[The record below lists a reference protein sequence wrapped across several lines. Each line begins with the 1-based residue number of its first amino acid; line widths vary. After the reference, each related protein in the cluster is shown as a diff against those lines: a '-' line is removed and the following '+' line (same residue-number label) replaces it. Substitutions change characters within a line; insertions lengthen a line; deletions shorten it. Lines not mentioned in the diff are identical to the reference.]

1 MLITIL
7 FILTGIITGLL
18 MGVVGIGGGALLI
31 PMLMMLGLSIK
42 QAVAMSLVLQMVPQT
57 LPGVYLYYKQGHVKI
72 YKSIALIIG
81 SVIGVFIGSYLVV
94 NNFISEK
101 IMMYALGGCLLIIGI
116 LMLIYN
122 YIINR

>member
-1 MLITIL
+1 MTIL
-7 FILTGIITGLL
+7 FLLTGIITGIL

-31 PMLMMLGLSIK
+31 PMLMMLGSSIK
-42 QAVAMSLVLQMVPQT
+42 EAIAMSLVLQMVPQT
-57 LPGVYLYYKQGHVKI
+57 LPGVYLYYKQGYVKI

-101 IMMYALGGCLLIIGI
+101 IMLYTLGVCLLVIGI
-116 LMLIYN
+116 IMIIYN
-122 YIINR
+122 YFINKK

>member
-1 MLITIL
+1 MTIL
-7 FILTGIITGLL
+7 FLLTGIITGIL

-42 QAVAMSLVLQMVPQT
+42 EAIAMSLVLQMVPQT
-57 LPGVYLYYKQGHVKI
+57 LPGVYLYYKQGYVKI

-101 IMMYALGGCLLIIGI
+101 IMLYTLGVCLLVIGI
-116 LMLIYN
+116 IMIIYN
-122 YIINR
+122 YFINKK

>member
-1 MLITIL
+1 MLIIIL

-18 MGVVGIGGGALLI
+18 MGIVGIGGGALLI

-101 IMMYALGGCLLIIGI
+101 IMVYALGGCLLIIGI
-116 LMLIYN
+116 IMLVYN
-122 YIINR
+122 YFINK

>member
-1 MLITIL
+1 M
-7 FILTGIITGLL
+7 GI
-18 MGVVGIGGGALLI
+18 VGIGGGALLI

-101 IMMYALGGCLLIIGI
+101 IMVYALGGCLLIIGI
-116 LMLIYN
+116 IMLVYN
-122 YIINR
+122 YFINK